1 MKWVKRNRKNIGQ
14 ESRAVRVAQEMVPNF
29 SAQNLDTFKISPFKK
44 FNHYKDDELT
54 KLEIEKMK
62 LLQEKI
68 NAKKKIKE
76 CETMME
82 KRNRRL
88 RKKAEKERK
97 RQERIGHD
105 KDMLGY
111 TNEDNPFGDEKL
123 LDTFVWRKKMDRDGK
138 THLTETEQRRMI
150 QSKQSLNTKV
160 RFLYNCNSLIF
171 RYACFQPK
179 CFRS

>member
-1 MKWVKRNRKNIGQ
+1 MEWVKRNRKNIGQ

-29 SAQNLDTFKISPFKK
+29 SARSRCLKNITVKK
-44 FNHYKDDELT
+44 SNHFEDDELT

-160 RFLYNCNSLIF
+160 RFLYNCNSMIF
-171 RYACFQPK
+171 RYECFQPK

>member
-1 MKWVKRNRKNIGQ
+1 M
-14 ESRAVRVAQEMVPNF
+14 
-29 SAQNLDTFKISPFKK
+29 
-44 FNHYKDDELT
+44 T

-68 NAKKKIKE
+68 NAKRKIKE

-160 RFLYNCNSLIF
+160 SFFTILS
-171 RYACFQPK
+171 PK
-179 CFRS
+179 YVCMYKNVYLTYFYSGIGKSKTGSSY

>member
-1 MKWVKRNRKNIGQ
+1 MLTRNRCFVAMQKRNLHI
-14 ESRAVRVAQEMVPNF
+14 
-29 SAQNLDTFKISPFKK
+29 
-44 FNHYKDDELT
+44 DDELT

-68 NAKKKIKE
+68 NAKRKIKE

-160 RFLYNCNSLIF
+160 TFFYNFNSNECI
-171 RYACFQPK
+171 
-179 CFRS
+179 